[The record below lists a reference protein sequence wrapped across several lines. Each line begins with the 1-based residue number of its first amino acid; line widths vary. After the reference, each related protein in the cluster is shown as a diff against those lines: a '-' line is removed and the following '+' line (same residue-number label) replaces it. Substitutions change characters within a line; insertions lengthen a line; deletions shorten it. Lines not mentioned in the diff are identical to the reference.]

1 MGRAVTAA
9 HIEGAAVS
17 VSSYANKGCRCDGC
31 RTARRVYQQQLKGHT
46 PRPDWQ
52 AFREDYEFL
61 VQTGET
67 HPEQFVI
74 RLRLPSVWALEM
86 RLRKTYGHYVQVG
99 TLPSEAMV

>member
-1 MGRAVTAA
+1 VTAA

-31 RTARRVYQQQLKGHT
+31 RTARRVYQQQSKGHT

-67 HPEQFVI
+67 HPEQIVA
-74 RLRLPSVWALEM
+74 RMHVPSIDAMEM
-86 RLRKTYGHYVQVG
+86 RLRRVYGRWVPIG
-99 TLPSEAMV
+99 TLPQEAMA